1 MRILENVDLP
11 SAFADLFVKLKPK
24 ESPVV
29 VPSEELEISEDAVEP
44 IDEEDGSEKKVTQE
58 TKMELPE
65 PVPEP
70 PKRVHMANLCV
81 VGGHAVNGVAEIH
94 SEIVK
99 DEVFNAFFKVHIS
112 IAFSP
117 SFFDHNA
124 IQLNDSR
131 KKVWLF
137 LANVYNIV
145 KHAHV
150 IDLSTLQFWQL
161 WPEKFQN
168 KTNGVT
174 PRRWIH
180 FCNPELSKIITDWI
194 GSEDWVLNTEKLAEL
209 RKVIHHNQISCL

>member
-11 SAFADLFVKLKPK
+11 PAIADLFVKLKPK

-29 VPSEELEISEDAVEP
+29 VPSEELENSEDAVEP
-44 IDEEDGSEKKVTQE
+44 IDEENGSEKKVTQE
-58 TKMELPE
+58 TKMELPEPEPIDEENGSEKKVTQETKMELPEPE

-145 KHAHV
+145 KHAHA
-150 IDLSTLQFWQL
+150 IDLYPTILAVVAR
-161 WPEKFQN
+161 E
-168 KTNGVT
+168 
-174 PRRWIH
+174 I
-180 FCNPELSKIITDWI
+180 SK
-194 GSEDWVLNTEKLAEL
+194 
-209 RKVIHHNQISCL
+209 

>member
-11 SAFADLFVKLKPK
+11 PAIADLFVKLKPK

-29 VPSEELEISEDAVEP
+29 VPSEELENSEDAVEP
-44 IDEEDGSEKKVTQE
+44 IDEENGSEKKVTQE
-58 TKMELPE
+58 TKMELPEPE

-150 IDLSTLQFWQL
+150 IDLYPTILAVVAR
-161 WPEKFQN
+161 E
-168 KTNGVT
+168 
-174 PRRWIH
+174 I
-180 FCNPELSKIITDWI
+180 SK
-194 GSEDWVLNTEKLAEL
+194 
-209 RKVIHHNQISCL
+209 